1 MVVSIVVS
9 NTDCINYSVTIRII
23 PERIYLKLIVFSLCE
38 AVDSIHSLVFVETEC
53 LSDEVGGIGVELY
66 LEAVIRRSIHV
77 SDYVDFVI

>member
-23 PERIYLKLIVFSLCE
+23 SERIYLKHIVFRLCE

>member
-9 NTDCINYSVTIRII
+9 NADCINYSVTIRII
-23 PERIYLKLIVFSLCE
+23 SERIYLKHIVFSLCE

-53 LSDEVGGIGVELY
+53 LSDEVGGSGVELY

>member
-9 NTDCINYSVTIRII
+9 NTDCINNCVTIRII
-23 PERIYLKLIVFSLCE
+23 PERIYLKHIVFSLCE

-53 LSDEVGGIGVELY
+53 LSDEVGGSGVELY

>member
-1 MVVSIVVS
+1 MIVSSIIL
-9 NTDCINYSVTIRII
+9 NADCINYSVTIRII
-23 PERIYLKLIVFSLCE
+23 SERIYLKHIVFSLCE